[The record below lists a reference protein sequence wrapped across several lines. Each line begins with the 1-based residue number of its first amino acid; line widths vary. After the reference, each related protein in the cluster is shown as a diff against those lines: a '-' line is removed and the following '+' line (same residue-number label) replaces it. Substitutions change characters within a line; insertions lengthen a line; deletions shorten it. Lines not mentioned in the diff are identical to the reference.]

1 MNELVM
7 MEAALFQLRA
17 AVSDEPEHL
26 ELRLATNVLAGAVAA
41 ARSEGVTAARMRDI
55 DFALA
60 DLVAAAE
67 DLHGAA
73 IQESLEMLRED
84 AGRLRAVNRIP
95 EPLAREV
102 RALQEALRNR
112 SSAMERAQYR
122 AEGAPEEPLPHPP
135 EELRAAAIPLA
146 RQLAAAGFDTPALA
160 TLIAD
165 PESLRYHMM
174 REIADELDAVLGA
187 S

>member
-7 MEAALFQLRA
+7 MEAALFQIRA
-17 AVSDEPEHL
+17 AVSETPEHL

-55 DFALA
+55 DFALV
-60 DLVAAAE
+60 DLAAAAE
-67 DLHGAA
+67 DLDDEA
-73 IQESLEMLRED
+73 IQGSLEMLHED
-84 AGRLRAVNRIP
+84 AERLRAVNRLP
-95 EPLAREV
+95 ETLVEEV
-102 RALQEALRNR
+102 RSLQEALRSR
-112 SSAMERAQYR
+112 SRAMERGQYR
-122 AEGAPEEPLPHPP
+122 VEGAPVEPLPHPP

-160 TLIAD
+160 ALIAD

-187 S
+187 

>member
-17 AVSDEPEHL
+17 AVNEAPEHL

-55 DFALA
+55 DFALG

-67 DLHGAA
+67 DLHDEA
-73 IQESLEMLRED
+73 IQGSLEMLRED
-84 AGRLRAVNRIP
+84 AERLRVVNRIP
-95 EPLAREV
+95 ETLALEV
-102 RALQEALRNR
+102 RTLQEALRDR
-112 SSAMERAQYR
+112 SRAMERAQYR
-122 AEGAPEEPLPHPP
+122 VEGSREEPLPHPP

-160 TLIAD
+160 ALIAD
-165 PESLRYHMM
+165 SESLRYHVM
-174 REIADELDAVLGA
+174 REIADELDAVLG